1 MLNLPRYRLRASS
14 CPDIYRNSITTIAR
28 EKEGVSAE
36 SRYLSLFTIST
47 STFFYLQACWDYL
60 EELREVF
67 MFDNSYLSNPS
78 FVMFAIC
85 NGLLY
90 CWYVGSYIYFVDD
103 FFLKKK

>member
-67 MFDNSYLSNPS
+67 MFDFSYLSNPS
-78 FVMFAIC
+78 FVMFAIS

-90 CWYVGSYIYFVDD
+90 CWYVGRCIYYVDD